1 MKCPQKIDYE
11 QSSILIEIAHSL
23 FLYRFF
29 DTCKTASS
37 SCKKQYKIGLKIVD
51 ILINSYDFCET
62 VRKKRKAYWQ
72 S

>member
-23 FLYRFF
+23 FPYRFF

-37 SCKKQYKIGLKIVD
+37 SCKKQ
-51 ILINSYDFCET
+51 CEID
-62 VRKKRKAYWQ
+62 
-72 S
+72 